1 MKTLLKYDLQYFV
14 KTPRL
19 IIFLVLAFFLSALSA
34 FTARYMNAILEYAM
48 RQEGIEGITFPE
60 PTTMDAYMQ
69 FFGNYQQIFV
79 LVLIF
84 IAVGMFTNDKTKNH
98 YPFIFTHSINRDH
111 YVFSKLIVISGI
123 VTISVLLGALIF
135 GLYTFLLFGSFDVV
149 MFAAAVLVFI
159 LFLLFLI
166 VTIALVSFSLKHY
179 IGSVTIGVV
188 LLFLM
193 NGLTVVQYGI
203 FVYFPHHLLNHSLH
217 MLEGSTDLSTVLI
230 TLAVTLV
237 FLLILLVATIYMFRK
252 KPLM

>member
-1 MKTLLKYDLQYFV
+1 MKTLLKYDIQYFL

-34 FTARYMNAILEYAM
+34 FTARYMNVILEYAM

-98 YPFIFTHSINRDH
+98 YPFIFTHSIHRDH
-111 YVFSKLIVISGI
+111 YVFSKLIVVSSI
-123 VTISVLLGALIF
+123 VAISVLLGALVF

-149 MFAAAVLVFI
+149 MFAAAVLVFM

-166 VTIALVSFSLKHY
+166 VTVAMVSFSLKHY

-188 LLFLM
+188 LLFLL
-193 NGLTVVQYGI
+193 NGLTVVQYGV
-203 FVYFPHHLLNHSLH
+203 FVYFPHHLLNLSIHI
-217 MLEGSTDLSTVLI
+217 LEGSTDMTTILI
-230 TLAVTLV
+230 TLGVTMV
-237 FLLILLVATIYMFRK
+237 FLLVLLVATIYLFRK